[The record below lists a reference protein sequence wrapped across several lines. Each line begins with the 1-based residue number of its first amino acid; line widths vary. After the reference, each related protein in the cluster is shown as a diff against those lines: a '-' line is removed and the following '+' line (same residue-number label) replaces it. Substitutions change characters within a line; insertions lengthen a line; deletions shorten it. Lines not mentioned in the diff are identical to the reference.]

1 MEKEELIKRIESNKH
16 DIVMRVRSV
25 VKDPITFLNRKGA
38 ADPAYFNFIIRKRET
53 GASFFVGKKR
63 TDTSS

>member
-25 VKDPITFLNRKGA
+25 VKYPITFLNRKGA
-38 ADPAYFNFIIRKRET
+38 ADPAYFNDQSGNNDYFRHI
-53 GASFFVGKKR
+53 
-63 TDTSS
+63 TS